1 MELLP
6 VLFLAAVAAAICTA
20 GIFRLLRPARPVPEE
35 ETDGTWAGKRL
46 S

>member
-6 VLFLAAVAAAICTA
+6 VLFLAAVAAAICAA
-20 GIFRLLRPARPVPEE
+20 GVFRLLRPARPVPEE
-35 ETDGTWAGKRL
+35 TDGNWTGKRL